1 MKLLQAARLS
11 RLADASTGLDK
22 QDEQVRRYAQA
33 YDHEIVGTAAD
44 ADVSGSVPP
53 WERPELGSW
62 LNDPARLAQIDGIIA
77 SALDRLGRNARD
89 LSKLRD
95 WAEDQ
100 GKTLIVIS
108 PNIKWPPSPD
118 DLASPIVWDVLG
130 RLAEYELATITK
142 RARETQTWL
151 KANDFLVGKPIYGYR
166 VVKVS
171 GSEHKTLEPDP
182 ITSRIVR
189 EAVDRYLSGD
199 TLDTIV
205 ADFTRRGVPS
215 PNPPT
220 RKHPD
225 PKWSARTLGAIL
237 RNVSLCGRRQ
247 QGTRTLKY
255 QPIITLAEHRRIVA
269 QLNER
274 AHRRGVAAGNTA
286 MLTSILFCPK
296 CGGPMT
302 RIKTRDGLFYYCRAR
317 KGCKMLVSMVAT
329 DAMAQWKVFRYLG
342 DALITRTEV
351 IAGKDW
357 EDEID
362 QIKLDLAQLDP
373 ESADYLD
380 QIAEGHAQIAE
391 LRSRKVEEPR
401 EVKVPTG
408 ERLGD
413 YFADADA
420 LTRRRLLMAAGIKL
434 IARKTDDEIGVDV
447 EMALSA
453 SSNVVATVPN
463 A

>member
-22 QDEQVRRYAQA
+22 QDEQARRYAQA

-53 WERPELGSW
+53 WDRPELGAW
-62 LNDPARLAQIDGIIA
+62 LNDPARLAQFDGIIA

-108 PNIKWPPSPD
+108 PNIQWPPAEND
-118 DLASPIVWDVLG
+118 FASPIVWDVLG

-142 RARETQTWL
+142 RARETQSWL
-151 KANDFLVGKPIYGYR
+151 KANDFLVGKPTYGFM
-166 VVKVS
+166 VVPK
-171 GSEHKTLEPDP
+171 GDHKTLAPDP
-182 ITSRIVR
+182 VTSLIIR
-189 EAVDRYLSGD
+189 EAVDRYLAGD

-205 ADFTRRGVPS
+205 ADFTRRGIPS

-247 QGTRTLKY
+247 QGARTLRY

-274 AHRRGVAAGNTA
+274 AHRRGVAPGNTA
-286 MLTSILFCPK
+286 MLTSVLFCGV
-296 CGGPMT
+296 CRSPMY
-302 RIKTRDGLFYYCRAR
+302 RIKTRDGLFYYCRSGQ
-317 KGCKMLVSMVAT
+317 GCKMLIPMM
-329 DAMAQWKVFRYLG
+329 DANAAVQWRIAQDFAHEPVY
-342 DALITRTEV
+342 RTEV
-351 IAGKDW
+351 IAGR
-357 EDEID
+357 EYQDEID
-362 QIKLDLAQLDP
+362 QVKLDLTSLDP
-373 ESADYLD
+373 ESADYLAD
-380 QIAEGHAQIAE
+380 VMAGQSEIAR
-391 LRSRKVEEPR
+391 LRALPVEPDR
-401 EVKVPTG
+401 EVNVPTG
-408 ERLGD
+408 LFYGD
-413 YFADADA
+413 VFADADT
-420 LTRRRLLMAAGIKL
+420 LTRRRVLMRAGVRFY
-434 IARKTDDEIGVDV
+434 ATRNGAGDVDLS
-447 EMALSA
+447 MAVRSQNQA
-453 SSNVVATVPN
+453 NK
-463 A
+463 